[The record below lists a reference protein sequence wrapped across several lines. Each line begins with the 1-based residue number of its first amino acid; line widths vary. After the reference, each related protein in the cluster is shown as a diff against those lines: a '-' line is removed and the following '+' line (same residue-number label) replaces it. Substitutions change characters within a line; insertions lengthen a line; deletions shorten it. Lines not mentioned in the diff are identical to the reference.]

1 MFHELDPAFPGL
13 QAAVLGECTQ
23 GLCGLYLD
31 SWPENTVRC
40 GFGGRGGCRRRA
52 EACEQ
57 QLAAL
62 LLISEGAGVTC
73 VFFIVRF
80 CPVQGLSGAI
90 V

>member
-1 MFHELDPAFPGL
+1 MNWIQLSQDYRPRCWVNAPR
-13 QAAVLGECTQ
+13 V
-23 GLCGLYLD
+23 LCGLYLD